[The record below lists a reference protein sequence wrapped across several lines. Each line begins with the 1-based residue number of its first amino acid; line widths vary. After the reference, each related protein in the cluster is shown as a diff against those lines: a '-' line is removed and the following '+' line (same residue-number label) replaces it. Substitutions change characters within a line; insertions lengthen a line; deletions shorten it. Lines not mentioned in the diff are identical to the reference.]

1 MIKRF
6 LRKMEDNVPLAP
18 RLIVGYGALAA
29 FIGFGSY
36 VMYQAYSQNH
46 VPYQLQEA
54 VPLER
59 VSERAVFSEVDE
71 CVTDIASE
79 VAKTDTLTE
88 HDKKML
94 AECQPERM
102 SVRNVRSHVNG
113 HSATGLRIEVEG
125 TLGDERGRLYAMDIL
140 NIGRD
145 EVPDVVK
152 FRVNGSEY
160 KFDIGDKEK
169 IICFDSLQTNYRGGA
184 SYNSVE

>member
-59 VSERAVFSEVDE
+59 VSER
-71 CVTDIASE
+71 
-79 VAKTDTLTE
+79 AKTDTLTE